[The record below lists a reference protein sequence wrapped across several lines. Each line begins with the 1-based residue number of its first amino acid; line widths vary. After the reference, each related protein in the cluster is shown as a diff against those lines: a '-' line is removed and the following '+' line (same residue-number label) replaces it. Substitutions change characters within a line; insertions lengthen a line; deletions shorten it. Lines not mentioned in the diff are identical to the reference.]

1 MFPKH
6 AKGNCRAVA
15 RSENLG
21 GHIVL
26 GGDNVPPLVEIGLTD
41 LPKSG
46 GARAPPASHLAA
58 CLQIILLLDILIKN
72 LVCHEYASAILTIE
86 TICF

>member
-1 MFPKH
+1 MTVPEHKT
-6 AKGNCRAVA
+6 RAVA

-21 GHIVL
+21 WHVLL

-46 GARAPPASHLAA
+46 GARAPPAPPLATG
-58 CLQIILLLDILIKN
+58 LSNELPKITKL
-72 LVCHEYASAILTIE
+72 
-86 TICF
+86 